1 MAYSV
6 GAAAEASFTGR
17 DAYTMQIFCPVKPAK
32 LDSALLLIRQ
42 GIEDIAEK
50 GVTAEELDKVQK
62 FELKTFADNQKKN
75 NYWMNLIVNKTAWN
89 KDLQQGY
96 EEAIK
101 SVNSKDI
108 QAFVKNVM
116 LKQMNCTTVSMRPTD
131 MTEK

>member
-1 MAYSV
+1 
-6 GAAAEASFTGR
+6 
-17 DAYTMQIFCPVKPAK
+17 
-32 LDSALLLIRQ
+32 
-42 GIEDIAEK
+42 
-50 GVTAEELDKVQK
+50 
-62 FELKTFADNQKKN
+62 
-75 NYWMNLIVNKTAWN
+75 MNLIVNKTAWN